1 MGMPKTLLEA
11 VKHFA
16 SSDNCRDYLVAIRWP
31 NGIECPRCGSK
42 AVYFDS
48 SSNRWECKTRH
59 PKRTFTLKTG
69 TIFEDEGSKF
79 MAMLAGVT

>member
-16 SSDNCRDYLVAIRWP
+16 SSDNCRDYLVSIRWP
-31 NGIECPRCGSK
+31 NGIACPTCGSK

-69 TIFEDEGSKF
+69 TIFEDSPWTSGCQSS
-79 MAMLAGVT
+79 G